1 MSSSIRIWFENLL
14 ASRHDGLHALNSLVE
29 EDHIHGGLRIEIGGR
44 LVPCLGY
51 FGADD
56 VCLDVWVGELSAAAK
71 ALESTNGKHSFDEG
85 EQGQPAFVFEREGE
99 LAHFSIADSMI
110 SDGVGLPDWQ
120 RVPFQPD
127 EFITAYESF
136 RRALWRDIETKSVA
150 EGLAW
155 AIRVGLIS
163 KTDM

>member
-1 MSSSIRIWFENLL
+1 MSPSIRILFENLS
-14 ASRHDGLHALNSLVE
+14 ASRHDGLHALSSRME

-56 VCLDVWVGELSAAAK
+56 VCLDVWVGELSAAAQS
-71 ALESTNGKHSFDEG
+71 LESPNGKHSFDEG

-99 LAHFSIADSMI
+99 HAHFSIADSMI
-110 SDGVGLPDWQ
+110 SGGVGLPDWQ

-127 EFITAYESF
+127 EFIAAHEAF
-136 RRALWRDIETKSVA
+136 RTALWTDIAAKSGA
-150 EGLAW
+150 EGRAW

-163 KTDM
+163 KPDM